1 MGAQAVKILLQN
13 KFKWNSTSYNKPLL
27 IVAYTNHALDQFL
40 AHILK
45 FTNKIVRI
53 GGRCSNPELTPYMLR
68 NLRKGKPLPPV
79 DDLSIGAVMK
89 MWRQA
94 KAKIE
99 KASSSLKK
107 GISYSTFVQVSFIIM
122 KETIST

>member
-1 MGAQAVKILLQN
+1 
-13 KFKWNSTSYNKPLL
+13 
-27 IVAYTNHALDQFL
+27 
-40 AHILK
+40 
-45 FTNKIVRI
+45 
-53 GGRCSNPELTPYMLR
+53 MLR

-99 KASSSLKK
+99 KSSSTLKK
-107 GISYSTFVQVSFIIM
+107 GISYSTFVQVSIQLLNIFYEYERYLIYFMNMSELIN
-122 KETIST
+122 